1 MSVMVVDIWQMTP
14 FTILILFAAMTGI
27 SEDWIEAAQVDG
39 AKFWRIVRKIIL
51 PALMPILMFILL
63 MRTMDLFKILT
74 PSMCSPKAARAFRQ
88 RPCRCIPIR
97 SAFPNTKWATRWR
110 CLL

>member
-1 MSVMVVDIWQMTP
+1 MLNYVLRNTIGIGDIAWLGDESTSLMSVMVVDIWQMTP

-51 PALMPILMFILL
+51 PA
-63 MRTMDLFKILT
+63 
-74 PSMCSPKAARAFRQ
+74 
-88 RPCRCIPIR
+88 
-97 SAFPNTKWATRWR
+97 
-110 CLL
+110 